1 MDIPPLPSRAEKQGS
16 NLGPTYG
23 LRKVLPRESALETRL
38 RNRTFCSGE
47 WWGTSTV
54 PPHPEPGTLMLAQ
67 QIPIPP
73 EYPKLQ
79 EQVDLTSPHTP
90 SGLSSHPE
98 REVSHSR
105 QQCSCFSFKKQWS
118 RGIPCKILSSGL
130 ISRTPAIL
138 THKLAWDPPSNPLFK
153 ISSRH
158 MKLLEN

>member
-38 RNRTFCSGE
+38 RNRTFCSGQ

-98 REVSHSR
+98 KYLIVGNSVHAFPSR
-105 QQCSCFSFKKQWS
+105 SNGPGAFPARYYLLASFQE
-118 RGIPCKILSSGL
+118 PQLSS
-130 ISRTPAIL
+130 L
-138 THKLAWDPPSNPLFK
+138 TN
-153 ISSRH
+153 
-158 MKLLEN
+158 